1 MPSLLCR
8 DVKKFTFF
16 WMDRDDS
23 CTCTRKRLRICD
35 LSNSGQKLEEVRK
48 EEMSVVE
55 SEKGRCERYEEEKSS
70 QGKEQYSSAP

>member
-1 MPSLLCR
+1 MPSLLR
-8 DVKKFTFF
+8 RVVKKFTFF

-35 LSNSGQKLEEVRK
+35 LSNCGQKLEEVRK

-55 SEKGRCERYEEEKSS
+55 SEKGRCERYEEKST
-70 QGKEQYSSAP
+70 QGREQYSSAP